1 MSRLLFVPATQAPDA
16 GADIAAQTAL
26 TLARVEIMATA
37 LRG

>member
-1 MSRLLFVPATQAPDA
+1 MSRFIFVPATLAPD
-16 GADIAAQTAL
+16 ADIAAQTAL